1 MKVKK
6 YTTINYTK
14 GMFGRAIHIPSTYI
28 YAYIY
33 VHTCMHIYI
42 RTYIH
47 AIYTSN
53 KQTTQTNKQ
62 TNKQR
67 NTHTHTYAHS
77 DDLIFTLTL
86 SCKLRQA
93 DDTNLNINPRAIV
106 SLQIFLPLVHYF

>member
-1 MKVKK
+1 MVELSP
-6 YTTINYTK
+6 
-14 GMFGRAIHIPSTYI
+14 FPQHIYMHI
-28 YAYIY
+28 YIY

-53 KQTTQTNKQ
+53 KQTTQTNKPTNKQ
-62 TNKQR
+62 TNKE
-67 NTHTHTYAHS
+67 THTHTYAHS